1 MQLGL
6 LALTMVFLSSMGD
19 SDVTKPFKARRQ
31 RRVSGEVLP
40 SCPKGCERCSEYNG
54 CLKCKAKLF
63 IYFVRSNISQVGV
76 CLASCPTG
84 YFGMRIQ
91 GGNNRCSQCEPDC
104 DMCFERKFCIKCKE
118 GLYVNSGKCSVSCPS
133 GLHPAND
140 TMECVE
146 CELSEWSQWGS
157 CVKRNKTCGFRKG
170 TQSRV
175 RLPLRPPRTRGTPSA
190 AGPSQTCPPQ
200 TDRRKCVVP
209 KTPCPRENRTKG
221 GRPVNGPGGGGGGG
235 GRRRKGQS
243 RTTVVPSEATSSV
256 T

>member
-6 LALTMVFLSSMGD
+6 VALAMIFLSSMGD
-19 SDVTKPFKARRQ
+19 SDLAKPFKSRRQ
-31 RRVSGEVLP
+31 RRVSSEGLP

-54 CLKCKAKLF
+54 CIKCKAKLF

-91 GGNNRCSQCEPDC
+91 GGNNRCFQCERDC
-104 DMCFERKFCIKCKE
+104 DACFHHKFCMKCKE
-118 GLYVNSGKCSVSCPS
+118 GLYLNSGKCSVSCPPH
-133 GLHPAND
+133 LHPAND

-146 CELSEWSQWGS
+146 CELSEWSQWSS
-157 CVKRNKTCGFRKG
+157 CAKRNKTCGFKKG

-175 RLPLRPPRTRGTPSA
+175 RLPLRGVRL
-190 AGPSQTCPPQ
+190 AGPSQTCATQ
-200 TDRRKCVVP
+200 TDRRKCSVT
-209 KTPCPRENRTKG
+209 KTPCSREKTTNG
-221 GRPVNGPGGGGGGG
+221 GARGGGGSGV
-235 GRRRKGQS
+235 RRRKGQS
-243 RTTVVPSEATSSV
+243 RTTVVPKVATSSV